1 MSALREKRIPI
12 TYDVGMYPVPDS
24 TQLMSTR
31 VVDGDRIRFSGNVV
45 WQIGGWVSVKFD
57 QLGEN
62 QTLDGC
68 ARMLFSFI
76 DGNNRWYLIGTSTG
90 LYSLLNNAL
99 TNITPIGV
107 DTVTLGNDPIDAL
120 YDNFQTNPF
129 FFVNGSNIVT
139 VLSNYDVR
147 LNVGDFVTITGA
159 AGTINGVPSTQL
171 NGFHT
176 IVSKDVTDNLQIQVA
191 TAATSGG
198 NPAVPGVVTVAP
210 YVQVEQTAHG
220 YSVGQRIRIENA
232 TGPIGGVPDTEINAE
247 HIVHRVVDAD
257 HYMVAVDTYPTSTA
271 AGGGASVDVTLQI
284 DAGECDNAPGVGYG
298 MGLYGVGLYGVSK
311 MAYLATSIKELRLW
325 SADRFG
331 SYVALTPGNQSPLYI
346 WTVDNDTAPAPVTG
360 DDPPD
365 AVNYVFTTDNFLCFL
380 GPDGEEDKVGW
391 ASQGTTDTYTPD
403 ATNTAGSNS
412 LRDAGRLISQINVRG
427 TNLIFS
433 QTLVYTMRFVE
444 GSPYVFQFSRLDG
457 GDGIIGQ
464 NARVSHKGVAYWI
477 GSSLGFFK
485 YDGGIV
491 REIGDAS
498 DQEYITIKQ
507 YFMARLTTSQ
517 RQKICAGVVRQYDE
531 IWWFYPSQ
539 DSSNEHGYNEND
551 SYIIHDTVEGW
562 WAYGTLARTA
572 IEYPAKIGNNQ
583 YMVGA
588 DNKVYAHE
596 QGVNDDTEP
605 MNAFA
610 DLRIAMAG
618 NGDDYIEITGFMADA
633 IITGNLKVT
642 YFTKRFP
649 QSPTETE
656 HGPYTVTATTDLKR
670 LRAYGR
676 QRKIRVETD
685 ELDSSFQLGAFY
697 EYAKTGGQ
705 R

>member
-1 MSALREKRIPI
+1 
-12 TYDVGMYPVPDS
+12 
-24 TQLMSTR
+24 
-31 VVDGDRIRFSGNVV
+31 
-45 WQIGGWVSVKFD
+45 
-57 QLGEN
+57 
-62 QTLDGC
+62 
-68 ARMLFSFI
+68 
-76 DGNNRWYLIGTSTG
+76 
-90 LYSLLNNAL
+90 
-99 TNITPIGV
+99 
-107 DTVTLGNDPIDAL
+107 
-120 YDNFQTNPF
+120 
-129 FFVNGSNIVT
+129 
-139 VLSNYDVR
+139 
-147 LNVGDFVTITGA
+147 
-159 AGTINGVPSTQL
+159 
-171 NGFHT
+171 
-176 IVSKDVTDNLQIQVA
+176 
-191 TAATSGG
+191 
-198 NPAVPGVVTVAP
+198 
-210 YVQVEQTAHG
+210 
-220 YSVGQRIRIENA
+220 
-232 TGPIGGVPDTEINAE
+232 
-247 HIVHRVVDAD
+247 
-257 HYMVAVDTYPTSTA
+257 
-271 AGGGASVDVTLQI
+271 
-284 DAGECDNAPGVGYG
+284 
-298 MGLYGVGLYGVSK
+298 
-311 MAYLATSIKELRLW
+311 
-325 SADRFG
+325 
-331 SYVALTPGNQSPLYI
+331 
-346 WTVDNDTAPAPVTG
+346 
-360 DDPPD
+360 
-365 AVNYVFTTDNFLCFL
+365 
-380 GPDGEEDKVGW
+380 
-391 ASQGTTDTYTPD
+391 
-403 ATNTAGSNS
+403 